1 MASSIEC
8 LCQLRKKSKH
18 RQDSIMNNRDY
29 RYHLVKTSIAGLIQL
44 KESTKET
51 STFDSLTG
59 TGSQIQHIPNL
70 IQNTQE
76 VFVCIPLVTE
86 ETYVP
91 ADPGASL
98 QAVFQCAFL
107 VLSPEVFSLRVPIP
121 SKGKS
126 TPCGKLVRL
135 LPHIKITMAKNVN
148 TVLGRKQNTTFIEI

>member
-1 MASSIEC
+1 M
-8 LCQLRKKSKH
+8 K
-18 RQDSIMNNRDY
+18 NRDY
-29 RYHLVKTSIAGLIQL
+29 SYHHLVKTSIAGLIEL
-44 KESTKET
+44 KESTKDT

-59 TGSQIQHIPNL
+59 TGSQMQHVPNL

-76 VFVCIPLVTE
+76 VFICIPLVIE

-107 VLSPEVFSLRVPIP
+107 VLSPEVFSLHVPIP
-121 SKGKS
+121 SKGKK
-126 TPCGKLVRL
+126 TTCGKLVHL

-148 TVLGRKQNTTFIEI
+148 TAWGRKQNTTFIKIQNGIENN